1 MPPPRD
7 RKDQTHYESL
17 NQKHEKRW
25 KKKAEAERPPPP
37 PPRRAET
44 RFGESIHPSSAY
56 CSTNTERGAAG
67 GERSFILTKK
77 TSSFYPEVFV
87 SARLFSLTWRK
98 HVSKFNL
105 HLFILCTSVAIQKI
119 LFTFKSDRLA
129 TMKPF
134 TIKVGPPTAFKHKIN
149 N

>member
-1 MPPPRD
+1 MLRQVCPVPREKLINIMTPAVFVRPAQRSVPVITASQSERAAGHANYTQCPPPPRD

-56 CSTNTERGAAG
+56 CSTNTERGAAAG

-87 SARLFSLTWRK
+87 SARLFSLT
-98 HVSKFNL
+98 
-105 HLFILCTSVAIQKI
+105 
-119 LFTFKSDRLA
+119 
-129 TMKPF
+129 
-134 TIKVGPPTAFKHKIN
+134 
-149 N
+149 